1 MSNTTR
7 SVIIGVACLAAGIA
21 IGQAVPSIVQNTG
34 IRDELPEATA
44 IKKLAMQHLAKE
56 TADFA
61 PGSDVDVVFEVVDR
75 QPNGTIM
82 VVGLCRLVSP
92 KPGGINSGRFWLEFV
107 PQGGRDGYEVRNIS
121 CHYGITQDGFP
132 WTR

>member
-1 MSNTTR
+1 MSNTTG
-7 SVIIGVACLAAGIA
+7 SVIIGVACLAAGIML
-21 IGQAVPSIVQNTG
+21 GQAVPNLVQNTG
-34 IRDELPEATA
+34 TRDELLQVAA
-44 IKKLAMQHLAKE
+44 IKKLAMEHLAKE
-56 TADFA
+56 TADVA
-61 PGSDVDVVFEVVDR
+61 PGSDLDVVFEVVDR

-82 VVGLCRLVSP
+82 VIGLCRLVSA

-107 PQGGRDGYEVRNIS
+107 PQGGHVGYEVRNIS